1 MYKIKQLPEDFI
13 VKEISSV
20 KPGKEGKYSYFLL
33 KKKNYTTIRALEH
46 VAQAL
51 CIQLKKLSF
60 AGNKDKTAITEQACS
75 AEGVGKEK
83 LEKVKLKDIEIKFLG
98 RGDEPISLG
107 ILEGNEFEITVRNID
122 KKPKPKTKFVNL
134 FGEQRFSK
142 NNAEIGKAIVKKDF
156 KKAVELLLEGKGDV
170 ENRIKE
176 YLAKNPTN
184 HVVALRTIPAKILK
198 FYIHAYQSWIWNQ
211 IAKEH
216 KENERAEIQLVGFGT
231 IIEDKC
237 MADFLLKEKIEPR
250 DFIIREMPELSSEG
264 SCRNFTAEAK
274 DLEIGKLEEDEL
286 NKGKKKAL
294 IKFKLPKGSYATEFI
309 KALLQNSS

>member
-1 MYKIKQLPEDFI
+1 MYIIKQLPEDFI

-46 VAQAL
+46 IAQAL
-51 CIQLKKLSF
+51 CIQLKKLGF
-60 AGNKDKTAITEQACS
+60 AGNKDKTAITEQLCS
-75 AEGVGKEK
+75 AENIGKEK
-83 LEKVKLKDIEIKFLG
+83 LEKVKLKDIEIKFL
-98 RGDEPISLG
+98 RKGDDPISLG
-107 ILEGNEFEITVRNID
+107 ILEGNEFEIIVRSID
-122 KKPKPKTKFVNL
+122 KKPKQKTKFINF

-142 NNAEIGKAIVKKDF
+142 NNAEVGKAIVKKDF
-156 KKAVELLLEGKGDV
+156 KKAVGLLLEGKGDA
-170 ENRIKE
+170 EKKLKE
-176 YLAKNPTN
+176 YLAKNQTN
-184 HVVALRTIPAKILK
+184 HVGALRTIPAKILK

-216 KENERAEIQLVGFGT
+216 KEDERAEIQLVGFGT
-231 IIEDKC
+231 IIEDQC
-237 MADFLLKEKIEPR
+237 MADFLLKEKLEPR
-250 DFIIREMPELSSEG
+250 DFIIREIPELSSEG
-264 SCRNFTAEAK
+264 SCREFTAEAK